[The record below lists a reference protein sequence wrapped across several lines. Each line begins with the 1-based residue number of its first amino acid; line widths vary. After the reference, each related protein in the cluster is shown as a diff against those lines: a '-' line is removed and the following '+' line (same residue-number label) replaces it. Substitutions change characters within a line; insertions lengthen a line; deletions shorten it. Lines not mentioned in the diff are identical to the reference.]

1 MREIIKQYE
10 LSNEISIYKLEKSGF
25 IRKEPTEE
33 DQLLR
38 YSYIKPLLED
48 INLYIDIQITSD
60 KKFIFDDN
68 KTVEL
73 IDEDF
78 GQPYG
83 AFYNEDKDF
92 PFLNDLI
99 KKYNK
104 TMDELVE
111 KGILKEKVLE
121 QENKPKVLTNLFL
134 KNK

>member
-10 LSNEISIYKLEKSGF
+10 LNDDISIYKLEKSDF
-25 IRKEPTEE
+25 KRKEPTGE

-38 YSYIKPLLED
+38 YYYVKPLLEE
-48 INLYIDIQITSD
+48 IYLYIDIKVTGD
-60 KKFIFDDN
+60 KRFIFND
-68 KTVEL
+68 KESVEL

-99 KKYNK
+99 KKYNN
-104 TMDELVE
+104 TMNELVE
-111 KGILKEKVLE
+111 KEILKEKVMKK
-121 QENKPKVLTNLFL
+121 ENKPKVLINVFHS
-134 KNK
+134 